1 MVWLTGA
8 ALVVC
13 LLLIISLLTTVVV
26 GGASAFWPRP
36 IELVSL
42 RAGPGAGSG
51 GTEQF
56 VGVPIRDEP
65 FEAGTEEKAAAMA
78 MKAAGTLPAG
88 SIDDQGRLI
97 QRLYRVGNREFNPN
111 PFRYVPIYRIDTT
124 ERREDLILA
133 ERTEW
138 SVWLGVPTAIVLDT
152 FGSEA
157 DLRER
162 SATQPAASRIEVSP
176 TANRAPIRA
185 ESPPADAA
193 TAIVQRERRFLHEG
207 DASRVL
213 AELGPLMAEAR
224 VRRDEI
230 EAIKTTQVGRINAQ
244 LTASR
249 ERIRSAELE
258 LDRWMRGQT
267 RPLHPAAWLGGLV
280 VAIAA
285 GAGALVLLRR
295 LPTIPTRVVAF
306 GLASVALAGVLL
318 AAMENPLRLQE
329 VTPEQVA
336 SLRASES
343 ALQADLNT
351 QFEVLRER
359 LRVLDER
366 DAMHRVVLTDPVSE
380 RFAPLTQSEPAEPMR
395 ISQLVRIVQPNSL
408 DLAGKVSVYA
418 SRWWEFL
425 SSAPRAF
432 NTEGGVF
439 PVIFGTVLLT
449 ILLSVAVVP
458 LGVIAAVYLREY
470 ATQGP
475 VVSALRVAINN
486 LAGVP
491 SIVYGIFGYSFFVV
505 GVGRFVDRGPEA
517 PMERTGWWIAVVALL
532 IVVAVAVAASLLAG
546 RFSGDRR
553 QEQVRGVR
561 KLFTP
566 AALAAIMWFIAAFGA
581 IALIVTTPYF
591 GGFFAHRDGGTFASK
606 GLLWSALTL
615 ALLTLPVVIV
625 ATEEAIAAVPRS
637 MREGSYG
644 CGASKWQTVSRI
656 VLPRSMPGIM
666 TGTILA
672 MARGAG
678 EVAPIMLVGVMK
690 LASELPVSGEPPFL
704 HLQRPFMHLGFH
716 IYDLGFQAPDS
727 EAAKPI
733 VWCTT
738 LLLIAVVVLLNI
750 AAIRLRSNLRKRYM
764 GEAF

>member
-13 LLLIISLLTTVVV
+13 LLLIISLLTIVVV
-26 GGASAFWPRP
+26 GGASAFWPRA
-36 IELVSL
+36 IEVVSL
-42 RAGPGAGSG
+42 RPEGAGVSA
-51 GTEQF
+51 EPERF

-65 FEAGTEEKAAAMA
+65 FEAGAGDKAAALA
-78 MKAAGTLPAG
+78 MKAAGTIPPG

-97 QRLYRVGNREFNPN
+97 QRLYRVGNREFNPS
-111 PFRYVPIYRIDTT
+111 PFRYVPLYRIAAT
-124 ERREDLILA
+124 ERRKDLILA
-133 ERTEW
+133 ERMEW
-138 SVWLGVPTAIVLDT
+138 SVWLGVPTAVVLDT
-152 FGSEA
+152 LGT
-157 DLRER
+157 REILDER
-162 SATQPAASRIEVSP
+162 AASLPAASRIEV
-176 TANRAPIRA
+176 APAAIA
-185 ESPPADAA
+185 PGASDAG
-193 TAIVQRERRFLHEG
+193 TEPVLRERRYLHEG
-207 DASRVL
+207 DATRVL
-213 AELGPLMAEAR
+213 AELGPLMADAR
-224 VRRDEI
+224 ARRNEI
-230 EAIKTTQVGRINAQ
+230 ESIKTTQVGRINAQ

-249 ERIRSAELE
+249 ERIRTAELSLE
-258 LDRWMRGQT
+258 RWTQGRT
-267 RPLHPAAWLGGLV
+267 RPLHPAAWILGL
-280 VAIAA
+280 AIAI
-285 GAGALVLLRR
+285 GAGAAAIVLLRR
-295 LPTIPTRVVAF
+295 AATIPARLATFA
-306 GLASVALAGVLL
+306 LASVAIAGVLM
-318 AAMENPLRLQE
+318 AALENPLRLRE
-329 VTPEQVA
+329 VTTEEVA
-336 SLRASES
+336 VLRGQES

-366 DAMHRVVLTDPVSE
+366 DARHRVVLTDPVSQ
-380 RFAPLTQSEPAEPMR
+380 RFAPLTQSDPGEPIR
-395 ISQLVRIVQPNSL
+395 VSQLVRIVRPNAL
-408 DLAGKVSVYA
+408 DAAGKISVYA

-425 SSAPRAF
+425 SSSPRAF

-475 VVSALRVAINN
+475 IVSALRVAINN

-517 PMERTGWWIAVVALL
+517 PMSRPGWWIAIGALIL
-532 IVVAVAVAASLLAG
+532 IIALAFAASLMAG

-553 QEQVRGVR
+553 QQQITGVR
-561 KLFTP
+561 KLLTP
-566 AALAAIMWFIAAFGA
+566 AAFAAVMWLLATFGA

-591 GGFFAHRDGGTFASK
+591 GGFFPQRDGGTFASK

-690 LASELPVSGEPPFL
+690 LASELPVSTEPPFL
-704 HLQRPFMHLGFH
+704 YLQRPFMHLGFH

-738 LLLIAVVVLLNI
+738 LLLIAVVIMLNI

>member
-111 PFRYVPIYRIDTT
+111 PFRYVPIYRIDAT

-152 FGSEA
+152 FGT
-157 DLRER
+157 REILDER
-162 SATQPAASRIEVSP
+162 AASLPPAARIEATPLDLEPITDP
-176 TANRAPIRA
+176 TSVGIDP
-185 ESPPADAA
+185 SV
-193 TAIVQRERRFLHEG
+193 TASFRERRFLHEG

-224 VRRDEI
+224 ARRDEI

-267 RPLHPAAWLGGLV
+267 RPLHSAAWLGGLV

-285 GAGALVLLRR
+285 GAGALVLMRR
-295 LPTIPTRVVAF
+295 SPTIPTRVLAF

-318 AAMENPLRLQE
+318 AAMENPLRLRE

-366 DAMHRVVLTDPVSE
+366 DAMHRVVLTDPVSR

-532 IVVAVAVAASLLAG
+532 IVVAVAFAASLLAG

-561 KLFTP
+561 KLLTP